1 MHSTTTVLSIDTS
14 TQLLSL
20 SLCHQGI
27 IYQSCHQTEKHANSI
42 TKTIQS
48 LCQQAQTSL
57 PSIGVITVNIGPGSF
72 TGLRVGLASAQALA
86 HALNIP
92 IFPVKSSMLIAYSA
106 MSLHT
111 DRTAHPDYC
120 VLTDARLSQVYFS
133 TYQANDKNF
142 PVKSYADAVL
152 DPQSLPDV
160 NTIDHAL
167 RCGPGW
173 HSYQEAISPSWL
185 QTQFIPTHF
194 EQEPEVSARYTIDK
208 LLTSHHSLSRATV
221 LIALTLD
228 AANSGQDKFIHA
240 KDLKPHYVRNQV
252 AKKSTK
258 KNA

>member
-1 MHSTTTVLSIDTS
+1 MHSTATVLSIDTS

-20 SLCHQGI
+20 SLYHQGI
-27 IYQSCHQTEKHANSI
+27 IYQSCRQTEKHANSI
-42 TKTIQS
+42 TKTIEE
-48 LCQQAQTSL
+48 LCQQAQISL
-57 PSIGVITVNIGPGSF
+57 SSIALITVNIGPGSF

-111 DRTAHPDYC
+111 DLTANPCYC

-133 TYQANDKNF
+133 TYDANAKNF
-142 PVKSYADAVL
+142 PVASCADAVL
-152 DPQSLPDV
+152 DPQNLPDV
-160 NTIDHAL
+160 GSIGHAL

-185 QTQFIPTHF
+185 QTQFIPSHF
-194 EQEPEVSARYTIDK
+194 EQEPAASALYEIDK
-208 LLTSHHSLSRATV
+208 LLISQKYLSRATV
-221 LIALTLD
+221 LITLTLD